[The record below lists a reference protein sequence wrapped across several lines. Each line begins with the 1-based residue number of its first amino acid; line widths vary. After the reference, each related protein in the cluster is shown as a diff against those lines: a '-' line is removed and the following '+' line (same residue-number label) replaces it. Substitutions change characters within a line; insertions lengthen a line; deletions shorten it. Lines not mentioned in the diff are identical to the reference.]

1 MSFRILSIAAL
12 CGALLLAGC
21 AAGPGARGPA
31 PAPVDAGIAAEA
43 QAAREA
49 WLATHRDWSM
59 TGRVAIRRADK
70 GGSGRIDWT
79 QRGDAFDVSLA
90 APVTR
95 QTWRLVGS
103 AGQVRLEG
111 VDGGPRQGPDADQLL
126 LETTGWEIPV
136 QALAYWIRGQA
147 APTLAPAQLAYG
159 TDGQLSQLRQGGWT
173 IDFTAW
179 QPPAAD
185 GTPALP
191 ARIEAQRGDARVRLI
206 VDTWQ
211 AAGPTP

>member
-1 MSFRILSIAAL
+1 MTARRLSVAAL
-12 CGALLLAGC
+12 CGVLLLAGC
-21 AAGPGARGPA
+21 ASPGVRGPA
-31 PAPVDAGIAAEA
+31 PTPVDAGIAADA
-43 QAAREA
+43 QAARET
-49 WLATHRDWSM
+49 WLAAHRDWSM

-79 QRGDAFDVSLA
+79 QRGDAFDVALA

-103 AGQVRLEG
+103 PGQVRLEG
-111 VDGGPRQGPDADQLL
+111 VDGGPRQGADAGQLL
-126 LETTGWEIPV
+126 FETTGWEIPV

-147 APTLAPAQLAYG
+147 APTLAPARLAYG
-159 TDGQLSQLRQGGWT
+159 ADGQLSQLQQGGWT

-211 AAGPTP
+211 PVAATP

>member
-1 MSFRILSIAAL
+1 MTARLLSVAAL
-12 CGALLLAGC
+12 CGVLLLAGC
-21 AAGPGARGPA
+21 ASPGVRGPA
-31 PAPVDAGIAAEA
+31 PTPVDAGIAADA
-43 QAAREA
+43 QAARET
-49 WLATHRDWSM
+49 WLAAHRDWSM

-79 QRGDAFDVSLA
+79 QRGDAFDVALA

-103 AGQVRLEG
+103 PGQVRLEG
-111 VDGGPRQGPDADQLL
+111 VDGGPRQGADAGQLL

-147 APTLAPAQLAYG
+147 APTLAPARLAYG
-159 TDGQLSQLRQGGWT
+159 ADGQLSQLQQGGWT

-211 AAGPTP
+211 PAAATP